1 MKRLA
6 LIAAAAAALA
16 TTAGG
21 AEARTFSIVGSVDSV
36 ALPSAETPNLPG
48 SVRIPLAIMRQ
59 PSARQELSFEDLV
72 AIWKRAG
79 AEYDIPWQV
88 LAAINKVETNFG
100 RNMGPSSAGA
110 VGWMQFLPSTWLR
123 WGVDADGDGIA
134 DPWSATDAVYAAARY
149 LAATGGKKQLRRA
162 IFAYNHADWYVDQ
175 VLDVARVFNPRGLPS
190 GAVLPE
196 RERVFEIDPLQ
207 VKLDVNQTKAERASR
222 RVERAEKRL
231 EELEWAVLDVESRAG
246 DPNLSAEEFRQAENL
261 ARKLESSVELRRLE
275 LDEARAR
282 HRSQQAAVDAL
293 VSEANNLNNNQLHAE
308 LGIAGQLP
316 KPNTVKGAA
325 VIDYALRQIGVPY
338 TWGGNHGNS
347 IDEMITGEPSIWSGG
362 FDCSSLVSWSF
373 AKGAGIYVGDWT
385 GSQWDFGAT
394 AAGAI
399 RGKGEARGGSAPE
412 GGYQPGD
419 LVFFNKT
426 DHVGIYLGNDLFIHA
441 PRTGDVVK
449 ISKLSDYYKPVW
461 GWVRWTEVSG
471 TGAETGTRIEVEAG
485 GRPSARV
492 FTIVASS

>member
-6 LIAAAAAALA
+6 LIAAVAAAL
-16 TTAGG
+16 TAPVA
-21 AEARTFSIVGSVDSV
+21 AEARTFSIVGAVEE
-36 ALPSAETPNLPG
+36 ATLPSAETPNLPG

-59 PSARQELSFEDLV
+59 PTTRQELSFEGLV
-72 AIWKRAG
+72 TLWKRAG

-100 RNMGPSSAGA
+100 RNQGPSSAGA

-134 DPWSATDAVYAAARY
+134 DPWNATDAVYSAARY
-149 LAATGGKKQLRRA
+149 LAATGGKKELRRA

-175 VLDVARVFNPRGLPS
+175 VLEVARVFNPRGLPS
-190 GAVLPE
+190 GSVIPT
-196 RERVFEIDPLQ
+196 RERVFELDPLQ
-207 VKLDVNQTKAERASR
+207 VKIDVNEKKAERAQR

-231 EELEWAVLDVESRAG
+231 EELEWAALDVETRAG
-246 DPNLSAEEFRQAENL
+246 NPNLSSEEFRKTETL
-261 ARKLESSVELRRLE
+261 ARKLASSVEVRKLE
-275 LDEARAR
+275 LEQARAAQ
-282 HRSQQAAVDAL
+282 RSQEAATEAL
-293 VSEANNLNNNQLHAE
+293 VGEANNLNNNQLHAE
-308 LGIAGQLP
+308 LGLTGQLP
-316 KPNTVKGAA
+316 RPQTTKGAA
-325 VIDYALRQIGVPY
+325 VLDYALRQIGVPY

-347 IDEMITGEPSIWSGG
+347 IDEMITGEPSIWHGG

-399 RGKGEARGGSAPE
+399 RGKGEARGGSAPG
-412 GGYQPGD
+412 GGYLPGD
-419 LVFFNKT
+419 LLFFNKT

-449 ISKLSDYYKPVW
+449 ISKLSGYYKPVW

-471 TGAETGTRIEVEAG
+471 TGAESDTHIEIEAG
-485 GRPSARV
+485 GSPSARV
-492 FTIVASS
+492 FTIVANS

>member
-1 MKRLA
+1 MKRLVLTA
-6 LIAAAAAALA
+6 LAAAALA
-16 TTAGG
+16 TPAA
-21 AEARTFSIVGSVDSV
+21 AEARTFSIVGAVEEA

-59 PSARQELSFEDLV
+59 PSTRQELSFEDLV
-72 AIWKRAG
+72 TIWKRAG

-123 WGVDADGDGIA
+123 WGVDANGDGIA
-134 DPWSATDAVYAAARY
+134 DPWNATDAVYSAARY
-149 LAATGGKKQLRRA
+149 LAATGGKKELRRA

-175 VLDVARVFNPRGLPS
+175 VLEVARVFNPRGLPS
-190 GAVLPE
+190 GAVLPS
-196 RERVFEIDPLQ
+196 RERVFELDPLQ
-207 VKLDVNQTKAERASR
+207 VKIDVNEKKGERTRR

-231 EELEWAVLDVESRAG
+231 EELEWAALDVESRAG
-246 DPNLSAEEFRQAENL
+246 NPDLSAEEFRKTETL
-261 ARKLESSVELRRLE
+261 ARKLASSVELRKLE
-275 LDEARAR
+275 LDEARAA
-282 HRSQQAAVDAL
+282 HRSQEAAIDAL
-293 VSEANNLNNNQLHAE
+293 VGEANNLNNNQLHAE
-308 LGIAGQLP
+308 LGLTGRLP
-316 KPNTVKGAA
+316 EPKTAKGAA

-347 IDEMITGEPSIWSGG
+347 IDEMITGEPSIWHGG

-385 GSQWDFGAT
+385 GSQWDYGAS
-394 AAGAI
+394 AAGAS
-399 RGKGEARGGSAPE
+399 RGKGEARGGSAPD
-412 GGYQPGD
+412 GGYLPGD
-419 LVFFNKT
+419 LLFFNKI

-449 ISKLSDYYKPVW
+449 ISKLSGYYKPVW
-461 GWVRWTEVSG
+461 GWVRWDEVSG
-471 TGAETGTRIEVEAG
+471 AASEGGRQIEIEAG
-485 GRPSARV
+485 GRPSSRV
-492 FTIVASS
+492 FTVVSSG